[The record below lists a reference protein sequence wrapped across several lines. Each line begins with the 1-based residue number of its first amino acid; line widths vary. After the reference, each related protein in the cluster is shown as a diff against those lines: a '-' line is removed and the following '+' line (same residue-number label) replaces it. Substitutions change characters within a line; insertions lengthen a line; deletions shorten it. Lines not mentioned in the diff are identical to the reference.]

1 MLRPGIGVLV
11 RGCLVLALAVS
22 AIPTNVAGG
31 ERHAGTVLAV
41 APETRTLLLN
51 ELAANAES
59 RDFSVRLSDQTHVL
73 RSERNQLIV
82 DFSEVFKDTPITVAD
97 IHVGDFVVV
106 ELEAA
111 LPGVASLVM
120 VTFRP

>member
-22 AIPTNVAGG
+22 AIRTNVAGG

-120 VTFRP
+120 VTFLP